1 MTAEEATMQFTYKPT
16 GVCAT
21 EITLTVENDKL
32 TDVQFTG
39 GCNGSLKGV
48 RSLVIGMPIGD
59 IIARLDGILCKERP
73 TSCPDQLACALRSL
87 PR

>member
-39 GCNGSLKGV
+39 GRNGSLKGV
-48 RSLVIGMPIGD
+48 RSLVIGMPM
-59 IIARLDGILCKERP
+59 GIL
-73 TSCPDQLACALRSL
+73 LRGWMGFCVKSGL
-87 PR
+87 LLVPIS